1 VAAVA
6 RGDCTRGASVRS
18 HVHHPGDR
26 RTTANPAASKDGNAR
41 AGAGIL
47 GRSVGGARRPGMLR
61 SRAMPAGGEDRAP
74 GVTLPR
80 RGNRG
85 GRAIARAL
93 LRLWR
98 WRLEGE
104 FPAVPK
110 AVVVVAPHTT
120 NWDFPVGVLT
130 LFALDLRI
138 HWLGKHTLFR
148 WPLRPLMLWLDG
160 IPVVR
165 GSGSGT
171 VARLVEMMTS
181 SQTMLLAVAP
191 EGTRSDVA
199 EWRMGFAH
207 IAIGARVPVIP
218 VTFDWPRRTVRV
230 GAAMPLSG
238 DLAAD
243 ETMLRAWFAAPPPPA
258 G

>member
-1 VAAVA
+1 VTLERA
-6 RGDCTRGASVRS
+6 
-18 HVHHPGDR
+18 
-26 RTTANPAASKDGNAR
+26 AR
-41 AGAGIL
+41 AA
-47 GRSVGGARRPGMLR
+47 
-61 SRAMPAGGEDRAP
+61 D
-74 GVTLPR
+74 TNLPR
-80 RGNRG
+80 RGNPV
-85 GRAIARAL
+85 GRVLARAL
-93 LRLWR
+93 MRLWR
-98 WRLEGE
+98 WRLEGT

-120 NWDFPVGVLT
+120 NWDFPVGVLA
-130 LFALDLRI
+130 LFALDLKI

-171 VARLVEMMTS
+171 VARLVEEM
-181 SQTMLLAVAP
+181 QRRDTMLLAVAP

-207 IAIGARVPVIP
+207 IAHGAGVPVIP
-218 VTFDWPRRTVRV
+218 VSFDWAHRTVWL
-230 GAAMPLSG
+230 GPALTLSG

-243 ETMLRAWFAAPPPPA
+243 ERMLREWLAAARQPCA
-258 G
+258 R